1 MKLGDY
7 LDKEMI
13 LPELT
18 ASTKEEVL
26 AELVERVVEVYP
38 SLDRER
44 VLSVLKERESLGTT
58 GIGDGIAIPHGK
70 LDSLDRIILVA
81 GRSIKGV
88 DFEALDFKLCN
99 IFFLVLAP
107 EQVAGVHLRILA
119 QISRL
124 LKDKEF
130 RSAILTASG
139 TEELWQL
146 LGNA

>member
-26 AELVERVVEVYP
+26 AELVEPVVQAHP
-38 SLDRER
+38 SLDKER
-44 VLSVLKERESLGTT
+44 ILSVLRERESLGTT

-70 LDSLDRIILVA
+70 LETLDRIILVA
-81 GRSIKGV
+81 GRSTKGV

-130 RSAILTASG
+130 RSAILSASG

>member
-1 MKLGDY
+1 MKLGEY
-7 LDKEMI
+7 LDKTMI

-26 AELVERVVEVYP
+26 AELVAPVVNAIP
-38 SLDRER
+38 SLDKEQVMD
-44 VLSVLKERESLGTT
+44 VLRDRESLGTT

-70 LDSLDRIILVA
+70 LETLDRIVLVVA
-81 GRSIKGV
+81 RSTSGV

-107 EQVAGVHLRILA
+107 EQVAGMHLRILA

-124 LKDKEF
+124 LKDSEF
-130 RSAILTASG
+130 RKSFMTAQD
-139 TEELWQL
+139 EDELWNL
-146 LGNA
+146 LANA

>member
-26 AELVERVVEVYP
+26 AELVAAVVKANP
-38 SLDRER
+38 NLDSER
-44 VLSVLKERESLGTT
+44 VLAVLKERESLGTT

-70 LDSLDRIILVA
+70 LDTLDKIILVA
-81 GRSIKGV
+81 GRSTSGV
-88 DFEALDFKLCN
+88 DFESLDFKLCN

-130 RSAILTASG
+130 RNAIMSASG
-139 TEELWQL
+139 VDELWQL
-146 LGNA
+146 LADA

>member
-44 VLSVLKERESLGTT
+44 VLAVLKERESLGTT

-81 GRSIKGV
+81 GRSTKGV

-130 RSAILTASG
+130 RSAILSASG